1 MSYPMYMLVNIH
13 PGTTITICYI
23 MIDTMFST
31 KTLSGEIIELL
42 NHIPDMVIIVGAD
55 KKILFSNQAAE
66 RILGEE
72 QNSLKDKDIASVL
85 SNKIPQFSMYLGKA
99 LGNGCGIDA
108 VDTILFT
115 SEGTTPINLSI
126 KKLSGKNG
134 KAALGII
141 ARDIS
146 KIKVLSEEKKE
157 RMLAV
162 SALIESEERYRQ
174 IVHTIED
181 GFFEVDLAGNL
192 TFFNEALQKII
203 GHSAERLRGM
213 NYREFM
219 DDKNAKEVYKTFNLV
234 FRTGISEKAFDW
246 EIISADGTRH
256 IVETSISL
264 ICQHGGKP
272 SGFRGIVRDIT
283 ERKEVERKL
292 RQSEERLRKF
302 VNTAAD
308 IIWFADADGK
318 ITFVNPATLLT
329 LKLKASDIIGT
340 HCFDI
345 VHPRYRKNVAYFY
358 LRQFKKKQPLT
369 YYEFPVQVG
378 NETVWFGQTLQL
390 IVENGD
396 VLEFIGIAR
405 NISERKA
412 FEDRLKQ
419 SEERY
424 RSLTENSSDIIS
436 EVDMEARYNYVS
448 SNVQEILGYTPGE
461 VVGRQFFEFV
471 HPQDKS
477 EAERVWRERVQDF
490 TLRFR
495 SKSGQWRWLDCASRT
510 FSLSDG
516 RERVVTIS
524 RDVTER
530 KIEEEKIRENE
541 MRLRLQQMA
550 LTELAK
556 NESLYRGDVRAA
568 FMTINMV
575 ACHNLNAAGSSIWLF
590 ENEED
595 YIARCYDR
603 FDSKNNTH
611 SEGKILDFSKNT
623 NVLKALDA
631 LRIIEI
637 RNDTEENSYLN
648 FLSDYSHIQT
658 VTMLVLISF
667 RLGGNTIGI
676 IAIEEW
682 ETNRTWT
689 SEEKQ
694 FAASLADFASLA
706 METHNRKIA
715 EESLRLSEEMLRKRT
730 EMIERDLKNAQIIQ
744 KALLPN
750 SIPTTEK
757 IRIEY
762 RNFSVDA
769 VGGDYF
775 SFTPLKEG
783 GLGVFIGDV
792 SGHGVS
798 AALFLSLLKATA
810 DRACRQFGQRPREF
824 IEYLNRELIETMPH
838 YFVTAIYGYFS
849 KPNDDGSIQFTFSK
863 GGHPNPIMQWKST
876 GKVEMLRCRGTIL
889 GKFDHAKYEEISI
902 ILQPGDRILL
912 YTDGLPEMTNPEKK
926 MLGFNELVHLIE
938 KSLKKDLCETLDTIL
953 HEANNFRNGAEIE
966 DDIVLIGLE
975 IM

>member
-1 MSYPMYMLVNIH
+1 M
-13 PGTTITICYI
+13 T
-23 MIDTMFST
+23 
-31 KTLSGEIIELL
+31 EILHHLPE
-42 NHIPDMVIIVGAD
+42 MVIIAGAD
-55 KKILFSNQAAE
+55 KKILFLNQAAE
-66 RILGEE
+66 RILGAER
-72 QNSLKDKDIASVL
+72 NSLTGKDITAVL
-85 SNKIPQFSMYLGKA
+85 NNKIPQFPEYLSKVF
-99 LGNGCGIDA
+99 NDDA
-108 VDTILFT
+108 DFDATDTFLFT
-115 SEGTTPINLSI
+115 SESSTPINLSI
-126 KKLSGKNG
+126 KKLAVKNG
-134 KAALGII
+134 KAAVAVI
-141 ARDIS
+141 AHDIS
-146 KIKVLSEEKKE
+146 KAKVLSEEKKE
-157 RMLAV
+157 RILAV

-181 GFFEVDLAGNL
+181 GFFEVDLKGNL
-192 TFFNEALQKII
+192 TFFNEALQRII
-203 GHSAERLRGM
+203 GHSAARTQGM

-219 DDKNAKEVYKTFNLV
+219 DEENAEKVFATFNRV
-234 FRTGISEKAFDW
+234 FSTGISEKAFDW

-264 ICQHGGKP
+264 ICQHDGKAC
-272 SGFRGIVRDIT
+272 GFRGIVRDIT

-308 IIWFADADGK
+308 IIWFADSQAR
-318 ITFVNPATLLT
+318 ITFVNPSTLQT
-329 LKLKASDIIGT
+329 LQLAPSQIIGK
-340 HCFDI
+340 HCLEI
-345 VHPRYRKNVAYFY
+345 IHPDYRNRASRFY
-358 LRQFKKKQPLT
+358 LRQFIKQEPIT

-378 NETVWFGQTLQL
+378 NETIWFGQTLQL
-390 IVENGD
+390 IIEDRKV
-396 VLEFIGIAR
+396 VEFIGIAR

-424 RSLTENSSDIIS
+424 RTLTENSSDIIS
-436 EVDMEARYNYVS
+436 EVDMEARYTYVS
-448 SNVQEILGYTPGE
+448 SNVQEILGYTPVE
-461 VVGRQFFEFV
+461 VVGRRFTEFI
-471 HPQDKS
+471 HPKDLS

-510 FSLSDG
+510 FRLSDG

-530 KIEEEKIRENE
+530 KIEEEKLRENE
-541 MRLRLQQMA
+541 MRLRLQQIA
-550 LTELAK
+550 LAELAK

-575 ACHNLNAAGSSIWLF
+575 ACHNLNADRSGIWLF
-590 ENEED
+590 QNEEGD
-595 YIARCYDR
+595 IARCYDL
-603 FDSKNNTH
+603 FDTTTGNH
-611 SEGKILDFSKNT
+611 SEGTALDFSHHRD
-623 NVLKALDA
+623 VLKALDI
-631 LRIIEI
+631 LRIINIQDTSGEESSLRFLHSYSSGETI
-637 RNDTEENSYLN
+637 RAL
-648 FLSDYSHIQT
+648 L
-658 VTMLVLISF
+658 LVSF
-667 RLGGNTIGI
+667 RLGGNTVGM
-676 IAIEEW
+676 IAIEER
-682 ETNRTWT
+682 ETSRTWT
-689 SEEKQ
+689 NEEMQ

-730 EMIERDLKNAQIIQ
+730 EMIEKDLKNAQIIQ
-744 KALLPN
+744 RALLPN
-750 SIPTTEK
+750 SIPPVEN

-762 RNFSVDA
+762 KNFSVDA

-810 DRACRQFGQRPREF
+810 DRACRRFGQSPKEF

-838 YFVTAIYGYFS
+838 YFVTAIYGFFTQRRA
-849 KPNDDGSIQFTFSK
+849 DGSIQFTFSK
-863 GGHPNPIMQWKST
+863 GGHPNPIIQWKST

-889 GKFDHAKYEEISI
+889 GKFDHATYEEISI
-902 ILQPGDRILL
+902 ALQPGDRIFL
-912 YTDGLPEMTNPEKK
+912 YTDGLPEMTNPEKQ

-938 KSLKKDLCETLDTIL
+938 ECVKDDLKETLDAIL
-953 HEANNFRNGAEIE
+953 RETDSFRKGADIE

-975 IM
+975 VL

>member
-1 MSYPMYMLVNIH
+1 MKFMTKKFFSCIFLTMLYNKKLQQVIICIVYITRCACVSRIIRVPLTQFGVCMLDNI
-13 PGTTITICYI
+13 
-23 MIDTMFST
+23 FSKSKLT
-31 KTLSGEIIELL
+31 DEVIEILH
-42 NHIPDMVIIVGAD
+42 HIPDMVIIAGAD
-55 KKILFSNQAAE
+55 KKILFANQTAE
-66 RILGEE
+66 RMLGSEN
-72 QNSLKDKDIASVL
+72 NSLKGKDITSVL
-85 SNKIPQFSMYLGKA
+85 SDKISQFPECLRKA
-99 LGNGCGIDA
+99 IGTYSNLDPID
-108 VDTILFT
+108 T
-115 SEGTTPINLSI
+115 SLLTSDGPTPVNLSI
-126 KKLSGKNG
+126 KKISGKNR
-134 KAALGII
+134 KATLAII
-141 ARDIS
+141 ARDTS
-146 KIKVLSEEKKE
+146 KTKILSEEKKE

-181 GFFEVDLAGNL
+181 GFFEVDLGGNL

-219 DDKNAKEVYKTFNLV
+219 DDKNAKEVYKSFNRV

-246 EIISADGTRH
+246 EIISADGSRH

-292 RQSEERLRKF
+292 RQSEERL
-302 VNTAAD
+302 
-308 IIWFADADGK
+308 
-318 ITFVNPATLLT
+318 
-329 LKLKASDIIGT
+329 
-340 HCFDI
+340 
-345 VHPRYRKNVAYFY
+345 
-358 LRQFKKKQPLT
+358 
-369 YYEFPVQVG
+369 
-378 NETVWFGQTLQL
+378 
-390 IVENGD
+390 
-396 VLEFIGIAR
+396 
-405 NISERKA
+405 
-412 FEDRLKQ
+412 KQ

-424 RSLTENSSDIIS
+424 RSLAENSSDIIS
-436 EVDMEARYNYVS
+436 EVDMEAQYTYIS
-448 SNVQEILGYTPGE
+448 SNVKEILGYTPSE
-461 VVGRQFFEFV
+461 VVGHRFTDFI
-471 HPQDKS
+471 HPEDLSK
-477 EAERVWRERVQDF
+477 AERVWRERVQDF

-530 KIEEEKIRENE
+530 KIEEEKYRENE

-550 LTELAK
+550 LAELAK

-568 FMTINMV
+568 FVTINMV
-575 ACHNLNAAGSSIWLF
+575 ACHNLNATASSIWLF
-590 ENEED
+590 ENEVEFF
-595 YIARCYDR
+595 ARCYDR
-603 FDSKNNTH
+603 FNSKDNTH
-611 SEGKILDFSKNT
+611 SEGEIIDFSKHT
-623 NVLKALDA
+623 DILKVLDA
-631 LRIIEI
+631 LRIIEL
-637 RNDTEENSYLN
+637 RNDTEENSHLN
-648 FLSDYSHIQT
+648 FLHDYSRIQT
-658 VTMLVLISF
+658 VTMIVLISF

-682 ETNRTWT
+682 ETSRTWS

-715 EESLRLSEEMLRKRT
+715 EESLRFSEEMLRKRN
-730 EMIERDLKNAQIIQ
+730 EMIEKDLKNAQIIQ

-750 SIPTTEK
+750 SIPPAEN
-757 IRIEY
+757 IRMEY
-762 RNFSVDA
+762 KNFSVDA

-810 DRACRQFGQRPREF
+810 DRACRQFGQSPREF

-849 KPNDDGSIQFTFSK
+849 KPNADGSIKFTFSK
-863 GGHPNPIMQWKST
+863 GGHPNPIIQWKST
-876 GKVEMLRCRGTIL
+876 GKIEMLRCRGTIL
-889 GKFDHAKYEEISI
+889 GKFDHAKYEEISL
-902 ILQPGDRILL
+902 ILQPGDRIFL
-912 YTDGLPEMTNPEKK
+912 YTDGLPEMTNPEKQ
-926 MLGFNELVHLIE
+926 MLGFNELVNLIE
-938 KSLKKDLCETLDTIL
+938 ECVKDDLKETLHAIL
-953 HEANNFRNGAEIE
+953 LEADSFRKGADIE

-975 IM
+975 VL